1 MGVSRSSF
9 SSCPACFASSI
20 YTLLLVVCDGIPLEY
35 KKRKKKRK
43 EEIAIRWSLPHFVD
57 LWWYVWD
64 ASGVC
69 LARAYCDFSFFSYGG
84 NCFLFLFFFF
94 WLELWPNYTGTIAWC
109 PRVMETRVYSFH
121 FFPFWIFSFVL
132 EENPLFFIV
141 PNWLWKKWD

>member
-84 NCFLFLFFFF
+84 NCFLFLFFFGLSFGLTIQEPLHGVHAWWKHVFIVFIFFLFGFFHLF
-94 WLELWPNYTGTIAWC
+94 WRRT
-109 PRVMETRVYSFH
+109 
-121 FFPFWIFSFVL
+121 
-132 EENPLFFIV
+132 LFF
-141 PNWLWKKWD
+141 L